1 MLLSDNELITYTLSM
16 DEPSSHLFEVKM
28 DIEGINENYVDL
40 ILPVWRPG
48 RYFVFDF
55 PSGVVQFN
63 AVDNLSNSLKLK
75 KIDKC
80 TWRIETRSIKKLNVV
95 YKIYANEFD
104 LRTRGLD
111 EQHGFVNGTA
121 VFMYCEKLR
130 RLPLTLKVIPYKD
143 WHVTTGL
150 DDYSDEPNTYTAPD
164 YDHLADCP
172 LEIGSQKDYQFD
184 LDGKKYIISFFGK
197 TDYNIDNL
205 ISAMSKVIKTETDFW
220 GKIPFDKYVFM
231 IHCGKQGG
239 GGTEHINS
247 TVLDIT
253 PKAFENVDSF
263 RGYLGLVAH
272 EFFHTWNVKQIRPL
286 GLTPYNYT
294 KENYTEELWFAE
306 GGTSYYDGLMVLRS
320 GQAKTVDFF
329 KEIAHSAEED
339 RRRPGNKMQSLAESS
354 FDAWVKFWK
363 GTPQRYNM
371 ECDYYGKGADVFL
384 ILDLEIRHRT
394 NNNRSLDDILRTMYD
409 RFPQGK
415 GYINSDIINI
425 CGELTGS
432 SFIQFFDD
440 YVYGT
445 KAIEWD
451 KYLSYAGLELITIDS
466 TSVPVIGLEL
476 QQSDGKIFVKN
487 VMTGSA
493 ADSAKFVSGDEIIT
507 ADGDRVNYD
516 DLNDR
521 LQRMKIGEK
530 INLGIFRK
538 DKYIEIKLSVTA
550 PKVPNYVVLKTST
563 PDDKQKIIYEDW
575 LKVKW

>member
-1 MLLSDNELITYTLSM
+1 MLLSDNEIITYTLSM
-16 DEPSSHLFEVKM
+16 DKPSSHLFEVKM

-55 PSGVVQFN
+55 PSGVVEFK
-63 AVDNLSNSLKLK
+63 AEDDRSSPLKWK

-80 TWRIETRSIKKLNVV
+80 TWRIETRSITKLTVI
-95 YKIYANEFD
+95 YKLYANEFD
-104 LRTRGLD
+104 QRTRGLD

-130 RLPLTLKVIPYKD
+130 QLPLTLKVIPYKD

-150 DDYSDEPNTYTAPD
+150 DDFSDEPNTYTAPD

-172 LEIGSQKDYQFD
+172 LEIGSQKDHQFD

-197 TDYNIDNL
+197 ADYNIDTL

-220 GKIPFDKYVFM
+220 GKIPFDKYVFI
-231 IHCGKQGG
+231 IHCGTRGG

-253 PKAFENVDSF
+253 PKAFESADSF

-294 KENYTEELWFAE
+294 KENYVEELWFAE
-306 GGTSYYDGLMVLRS
+306 GGTSYYDELMVLRS
-320 GQAKTVDFF
+320 GQAEAVDFF
-329 KEIAHSAEED
+329 KEIARSAEEE
-339 RRRPGNKMQSLAESS
+339 RRRPGNRMQSLAESS

-363 GTPQRYNM
+363 GTPQKYKM
-371 ECDYYGKGADVFL
+371 ESDYYGKGADISL
-384 ILDLEIRHRT
+384 ILDLEIRQQT
-394 NNNRSLDDILRTMYD
+394 NNNFCLDDILRTMYD
-409 RFPQGK
+409 RFPPGK
-415 GYINSDIINI
+415 GYTNKDIINI

-432 SFIQFFDD
+432 SYKQFFDD

-445 KAIEWD
+445 KAIEWE
-451 KYLSYAGLELITIDS
+451 KYLSYAGLELITVDS

-476 QQSDGKIFVKN
+476 QQSDGKILVSN
-487 VMTGSA
+487 VITGSA
-493 ADSAKFVSGDEIIT
+493 ADISKFVSGDEIIT
-507 ADGDRVNYD
+507 ADGDRVNYE
-516 DLNDR
+516 DLNNR

-538 DKYIEIKLSVTA
+538 DKYIEIKLSLNE
-550 PKVPNYVVLKTST
+550 PKVPNYVVSKTST
-563 PDDKQKIIYEDW
+563 PDDLQKNIYEDW